1 MAWIYLF
8 GLGIVLWGSC
18 GAVMAIGR
26 KLWSLETTL
35 HVHLAAAP
43 LLAFVISLIHRSLA
57 PTFNAVLRAVVLT
70 ALIIALDAAVVAPVF
85 ERSYAMFRTL
95 VGTWLPFAAIFLG
108 SLAAGILVTA

>member
-1 MAWIYLF
+1 MRRRHGNRPQALVARYDVACSF
-8 GLGIVLWGSC
+8 GG
-18 GAVMAIGR
+18 GA
-26 KLWSLETTL
+26 
-35 HVHLAAAP
+35 

-57 PTFNAVLRAVVLT
+57 PTFNAVPRAVVLT

-85 ERSYAMFRTL
+85 ERSYAMFRSL